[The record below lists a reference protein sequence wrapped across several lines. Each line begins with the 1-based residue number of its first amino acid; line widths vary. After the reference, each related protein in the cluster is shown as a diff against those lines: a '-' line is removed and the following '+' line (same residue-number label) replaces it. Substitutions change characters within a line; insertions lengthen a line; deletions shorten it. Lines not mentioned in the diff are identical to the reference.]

1 MDHELRKRGTTNEA
15 SAAPVQPARRRAALA
30 FIFVTVMLD
39 MLALGMMI
47 PVLPKLVE
55 RFMDGNTAA
64 AAEVFGL
71 FNTVWAL
78 MQFLCSP
85 VLGALSDRYGR
96 RPVILLSNF
105 GLGLDYVLMAL
116 APTLG
121 WLFVGRV
128 ISGMTAASIPTA
140 YAYIA
145 DVTPSERR
153 AKAYGL
159 LGAAFG
165 MGFILGPALGGVLG
179 AIEPRLPFWVAA
191 AFSLANALYGLIVL
205 PESLAPEQRRQFSWR
220 RANPIG
226 SLTLLRSHPE
236 LFGLAATNFLVN
248 LSHVVFPSV
257 FVLYAGYRYGW
268 DEGMVGLT
276 MAAFGLSS
284 IIVQAGL
291 VGPVVKKFGE
301 RRALLIG
308 LLFGTAGLAIFG
320 LAPSGVA
327 FLIGLPVM
335 ALWGFANPA
344 AQGLMT
350 RRVSPAEQGQLQGA
364 NSSIMGIANLVGPA
378 IFSLTFAHAIAAAGG
393 ALVGAPFLLSA
404 LMLLASAA
412 LAWHATRPR

>member
-1 MDHELRKRGTTNEA
+1 MPDAKFGEA
-15 SAAPVQPARRRAALA
+15 RATSAQPTRRRAALA

-39 MLALGMMI
+39 MLALGMII

-55 RFMDGNTAA
+55 RFMGGNTAA

-96 RPVILLSNF
+96 RPVIVLSNF
-105 GLGLDYVLMAL
+105 GLGVDHVLMAL

-128 ISGMTAASIPTA
+128 ISGITAASISTA

-145 DVTPSERR
+145 DVTPPERR
-153 AKAYGL
+153 AKAFGL

-191 AFSLANALYGLIVL
+191 AFSLTNALYGLLVL
-205 PESLAPEQRRQFSWR
+205 PESLAPEQRGQFCWR

-236 LFGLAATNFLVN
+236 LFGLAGTNFLVN

-268 DEGMVGLT
+268 DERMVGLT

-284 IIVQAGL
+284 MIVQAGL

-320 LAPSGVA
+320 LAPTGTA

-335 ALWGFANPA
+335 ALGGFANPA

-378 IFSLTFAHAIAAAGG
+378 IFSLTFAHAIGSAGG
-393 ALVGAPFLLSA
+393 SFAGAPFLLAA